1 VNRARRLARL
11 LNILAAIVA
20 EPGLNP
26 LELAER
32 AGVSERTLRRDL
44 TQLRELGYEV
54 AYTSGYEVQEKLNL
68 EGRARARPPKRAYDQ
83 QLELLQAVAL
93 AVGRAGLGEAGSS
106 VDGKGRPGLPAAR
119 GGGPRRRRGP
129 EGTPGAPVKSQP
141 IVLIPSGGEDADFI
155 YATGFALET
164 GLYIRFAKGDEV
176 LVVSP
181 LEIDRA
187 RAESRVAQ
195 VIEDREAYAYKSWAR
210 LAARML
216 RERGI
221 DEARVSPRLQAAQLE
236 DLRAEGITTVVDRQL
251 FLAERRHKSA
261 AEAEAIH
268 ASQRAAEAAVV
279 EVVRQLA
286 AADIKDGVLW
296 ANGGALTSEHLY
308 ARAQL
313 VLGEMGFTCP
323 QMIIA
328 GSPESALPHFRGQGP
343 IRAGAPVIIDI
354 FPVGRASH
362 YHGDLTRTVVVGDIP
377 EEFRRMHA
385 AALQALDAG
394 VELIRAGVP
403 GKDVHLAVCQVLID
417 RGYGTTS
424 VGYEGPE
431 GVAKMNHS
439 TGHGVGLDVHE
450 EPSLRQTSDEP
461 LREGDVI
468 TVEPGLYKL
477 GLGGVRVEDTGMVT
491 ASGFHNFTTITRSLD
506 PKDYL

>member
-11 LNILAAIVA
+11 LNILAAIIA

-44 TQLRELGYEV
+44 SQLRELGYEV

-68 EGRARARPPKRAYDQ
+68 DGRPAARPPKRAYEQ
-83 QLELLQAVAL
+83 QLELLQAVAQ
-93 AVGRAGLGEAGSS
+93 AVGGAGLGGDGTGVKPAVRPRARAGR
-106 VDGKGRPGLPAAR
+106 GKAGQGRAKPL
-119 GGGPRRRRGP
+119 
-129 EGTPGAPVKSQP
+129 
-141 IVLIPSGGEDADFI
+141 VLIPTGDADADFI
-155 YATGFALET
+155 YATGFAVES
-164 GLYIRFAKGDEV
+164 GLYIRFAEGDDV
-176 LVVSP
+176 LVASP
-181 LEIDRA
+181 LEVDRA
-187 RAESRVAQ
+187 RVESKVNNIQVDAQ
-195 VIEDREAYAYKSWAR
+195 TYALKSWAR
-210 LAARML
+210 QAAVML

-221 DEARVSPRLQAAQLE
+221 REARVSPRLHAVHLE
-236 DLRAEGITTVVDRQL
+236 DLRANGIAAEVDRDL
-251 FLAERRHKSA
+251 FVAERRHKSP
-261 AEAEAIH
+261 AESEAIQ

-279 EVVRQLA
+279 EVARQLA
-286 AADIKDGVLW
+286 TAEVNDGLLW
-296 ANGGALTSEHLY
+296 AEGRPLTSERLY

-313 VLGEMGFTCP
+313 LLGEMGFTCP
-323 QMIIA
+323 DMIIA
-328 GSPESALPHFRGQGP
+328 GSPENAIPHYRGEGP

-354 FPVGRASH
+354 FPVGRTSH
-362 YHGDLTRTVVVGDIP
+362 YHGDLTRTVVVGEIP

-394 VELIRAGVP
+394 EESIRSGVT
-403 GKDVHLAVCQVLID
+403 GKEVHLAVCQVLVD

-424 VGYEGPE
+424 AGYEGPD
-431 GVAKMNHS
+431 GVARMNHS

-450 EPSLRQTSDEP
+450 EPA
-461 LREGDVI
+461 LRETAESPLLDGDVV

-491 ASGFHNFTTITRSLD
+491 ANGFKNFTTLTRSLD

>member
-68 EGRARARPPKRAYDQ
+68 DGRPRARPPKRAYDQ

-93 AVGRAGLGEAGSS
+93 AVGRAGLGEAGS
-106 VDGKGRPGLPAAR
+106 RIAAR
-119 GGGPRRRRGP
+119 SHGRAARA
-129 EGTPGAPVKSQP
+129 GATRTKPQP
-141 IVLIPSGGEDADFI
+141 IVLIPTGGEDADFI
-155 YATGFALET
+155 YATGFAVET
-164 GLYIRFAKGDEV
+164 GLYIEFAKGDDV

-187 RAESRVAQ
+187 RAQSKVSRLV
-195 VIEDREAYAYKSWAR
+195 EDREAYAHQKWTR
-210 LAARML
+210 VAARML
-216 RERGI
+216 RERGV
-221 DEARVSPRLQAAQLE
+221 DQARVSPRLHAAQLE
-236 DLRAEGITTVVDRQL
+236 DLRAEGITTVVDREL

-296 ANGGALTSEHLY
+296 AKAEPLTSEHLY

-323 QMIIA
+323 EMIIA
-328 GSPESALPHFRGQGP
+328 GSPESALPHFRGEGQ
-343 IRAGAPVIIDI
+343 IRAQAPVIIDI
-354 FPVGRASH
+354 FPVGRSSH
-362 YHGDLTRTVVVGDIP
+362 YHGDLTRTVVVGEIP

-385 AALQALDAG
+385 ATLQALDAG
-394 VELIRAGVP
+394 VESIRAGVP
-403 GKDVHLAVCQVLID
+403 GKDVHLAVCQVLVD

-450 EPSLRQTSDEP
+450 EPSLRQTSDEL
-461 LREGDVI
+461 LREGDVV

-477 GLGGVRVEDTGMVT
+477 GLGGVRIEDTGMVT
-491 ASGFHNFTTITRSLD
+491 ANGFHNFTTITRSLD